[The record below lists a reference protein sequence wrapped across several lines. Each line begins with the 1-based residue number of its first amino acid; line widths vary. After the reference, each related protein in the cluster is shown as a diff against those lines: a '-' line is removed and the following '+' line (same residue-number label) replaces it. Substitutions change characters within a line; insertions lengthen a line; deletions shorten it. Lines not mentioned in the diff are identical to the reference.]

1 MLSSS
6 CLHTNIG
13 LDQKGLPG
21 KNTLAY
27 FTMATIL
34 VRLASIGLK
43 VCLTQRHERNRVL
56 ERYSQHFIFSITYEW
71 AQKARLSHYSRLERL
86 GGDKHSSLFR
96 PFRGKLSVASQTA
109 EAVILIMCDPS
120 RALSNLGP

>member
-27 FTMATIL
+27 FAVATIL

-43 VCLTQRHERNRVL
+43 VCLTQRHERNRVPDT
-56 ERYSQHFIFSITYEW
+56 SFSSYFPNGPKRLDCYITRGWKGLAGTNTLAYF
-71 AQKARLSHYSRLERL
+71 A
-86 GGDKHSSLFR
+86 HS
-96 PFRGKLSVASQTA
+96 
-109 EAVILIMCDPS
+109 EE
-120 RALSNLGP
+120 N